1 MSCTSCDCSAEA
13 VCDHCVPRR
22 NRVDKMSSGEYAI
35 REAVQ
40 EVEAMGA
47 DVRLTQAVILLGEAK
62 DKVADFVDGIPG
74 SDVQSLSEGS
84 LFSNCVFYRNED
96 DEDNDTS
103 VKGDTLSNLV
113 CAVIALSI
121 ATAIGMVVGIII
133 GAIIGN

>member
-1 MSCTSCDCSAEA
+1 
-13 VCDHCVPRR
+13 
-22 NRVDKMSSGEYAI
+22 MSSGEYAI

-74 SDVQSLSEGS
+74 SDVQTFTNCVTVPEGS

-113 CAVIALSI
+113 CAVIALSL